1 MLYIRALTRHKNAIQ
16 SSNRKKN
23 LFKTFLE
30 ASIITV
36 MKTDHSAIGY
46 RNVDT
51 VRWYIL
57 RLPLGLGGA
66 YSGDPSAPLRREMER
81 RERSGEEVLEYFA
94 PTYVEVVRRRGKL
107 VKTDRPLLYNY
118 VFVRGSERGI
128 YGLKKSLPRYNFM
141 SRVGEG
147 SESHYP
153 YLSDAEMDNLRWVA
167 RSYCGELPVYSPVS
181 ESLREGDR
189 VRITSGPFSGVEAV
203 VAVRPGAGRGEVM
216 VRVLGCMWVPLLSV
230 GPGQY
235 ELVGLCGGSR
245 AYTHLNSG
253 LADRL
258 HSALGRF
265 YAGGCEAD
273 AQGLEAAREAINK
286 YARAEFDSE
295 VLRCKAGAM
304 LLLAYR
310 LAGSPE
316 YAALRD
322 SLSSLLPAVSAP
334 QTRAM
339 LAVTLYGCTDDS
351 RLHGLA
357 HRLTAAW
364 REEPSP
370 KKGKRQLLS
379 HLDDYDLWLG
389 H

>member
-1 MLYIRALTRHKNAIQ
+1 MNSVP
-16 SSNRKKN
+16 SSC
-23 LFKTFLE
+23 
-30 ASIITV
+30 
-36 MKTDHSAIGY
+36 Y
-46 RNVDT
+46 RDVDT

-94 PTYVEVVRRRGKL
+94 PTYVEVVSRRGKL

-147 SESHYP
+147 SESHFP

-167 RSYCGELPVYSPVS
+167 RSYCGELPVYTPVS
-181 ESLREGDR
+181 GSLREGDR
-189 VRITSGPFSGVEAV
+189 VRVTAGPFSGAEAV

-230 GPGQY
+230 EPGQY
-235 ELVGLCGGSR
+235 EIIGLCGGSR
-245 AYTHLNSG
+245 AYTHLNG
-253 LADRL
+253 DLADRL

-265 YAGGCEAD
+265 YENGGTAD
-273 AQGLEAAREAINK
+273 DEGLDAARETINK

-295 VLRCKAGAM
+295 VLRCKAGAL
-304 LLLAYR
+304 LLLAYKVS
-310 LAGSPE
+310 GSPE
-316 YAALRD
+316 FSALR
-322 SLSSLLPAVSAP
+322 SSLAGLLSAVSAV

-339 LAVTLYGCTDDS
+339 LAVTLYGCTDDA
-351 RLHGLA
+351 RLHEQA
-357 HRLTAAW
+357 HHLTAPW
-364 REEPSP
+364 REEAEP
-370 KKGKRQLLS
+370 KKSKRRLLL
-379 HLDDYDLWLG
+379 HLDDYDRWLG